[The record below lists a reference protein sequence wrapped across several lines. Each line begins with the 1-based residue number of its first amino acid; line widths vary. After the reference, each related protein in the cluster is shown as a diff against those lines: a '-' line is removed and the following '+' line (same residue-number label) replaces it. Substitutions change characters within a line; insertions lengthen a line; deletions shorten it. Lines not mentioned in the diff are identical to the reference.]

1 MFADY
6 VLRGL
11 KAGLAAGLAFGL
23 FVALVGNPAV
33 GFAETAGHDH
43 GHGHGADGRHGATV
57 SESVTDAVG
66 VVAGVCFGG
75 LLGAAF
81 GLAYYVLEPG
91 LPGGDGG
98 SYALAAAGFVTVS
111 GAPWLVLPPQPAGVE
126 QALGADARLFWY
138 AAMMA
143 AGAAACA
150 LSGYVYRR
158 LASGVGRPVALAGA
172 VLSFGVLAVPVA
184 LAPSNATSG
193 GVPTAF
199 AASFRGLVAFG
210 QLGLWF
216 VLASAHAGLLRRDRR
231 SGEPEARSVG
241 TPDAAD

>member
-11 KAGLAAGLAFGL
+11 KAGLVAGLAFGL
-23 FVALVGNPAV
+23 FVALVGNPMV

-43 GHGHGADGRHGATV
+43 ADAAHGDAAV
-57 SESVTDAVG
+57 SEHVTELVS

-81 GLAYYVLEPG
+81 GLAYSFLEPG
-91 LPGGDGG
+91 LPDGDAG

-126 QALGADARLFWY
+126 QTLGTDARLSWY
-138 AAMMA
+138 AAMMV
-143 AGAAACA
+143 AGALACV
-150 LSGYVYRR
+150 LSGYAYRR
-158 LASGVGRPVALAGA
+158 FESRVGRPAAVAAAAVPLA
-172 VLSFGVLAVPVA
+172 LLAVPA
-184 LAPSNATSG
+184 AFAPANPARG
-193 GVPTAF
+193 AVPAGL
-199 AASFRGLVAFG
+199 AASFSGLVVFG

-216 VLASAHAGLLRRDRR
+216 ALASGHAWLLRRDRR
-231 SGEPEARSVG
+231 YRDFGTRSVG
-241 TPDAAD
+241 AGGHAD